1 VARPAPVEVVLDVAH
16 NPSGARF
23 LNASLQQLTG
33 ERRYVA
39 VVGMLADKDAAGV
52 AAALAGRVRA
62 WVCVATAGSRGLSGA
77 ALHARLGVDGVVVE
91 DPAEGLR
98 HALSPTSGPDGSK
111 ESDLQSTPRP
121 EPCRS
126 QWSCGWPTSTR

>member
-1 VARPAPVEVVLDVAH
+1 VLDVAH

-23 LNASLQQLTG
+23 LNVSLQQLTG

-52 AAALAGRVRA
+52 AVALAGRVRA

-98 HALSPTSGPDGSK
+98 HALSMLRPGEGVLGLGSFNVV
-111 ESDLQSTPRP
+111 EQLRCALADAR
-121 EPCRS
+121 
-126 QWSCGWPTSTR
+126 CGAVMDRHG